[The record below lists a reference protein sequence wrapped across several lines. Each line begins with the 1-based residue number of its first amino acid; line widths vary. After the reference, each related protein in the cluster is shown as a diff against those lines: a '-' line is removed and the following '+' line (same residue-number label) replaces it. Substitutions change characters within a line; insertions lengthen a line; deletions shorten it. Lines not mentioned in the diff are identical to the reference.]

1 MQKLFSARI
10 IKARTVFKKIINGA
24 VVMKFHPQKNTLIK
38 ELHNRTFPVVQLPA
52 QVSSLVLLNPG
63 DRQCEIN
70 RLTDLAHKHNV
81 APPQAGESCYYQSF
95 KEFDFRWE
103 RHNEFSTYTVIC
115 QGQPETELCR
125 NLFLLMDADWL
136 DSLPGEVIAANH
148 IDLRPTSLNPQ
159 QLQDY
164 FDGKRLVGSKI
175 YDGLATVWTSVLDD
189 ADGFIR
195 TLVVDEGIDALQ
207 AGRAIRNLLEIAA
220 YRAMTLLALPIAREL
235 IPAVTKLEAQLVGTN
250 AKLNLLETV
259 EDEQNLMTELI
270 EEATQLEKLVADH
283 NFRFSATQAYFSLT
297 ESRLDMLREQK
308 LPTFRTLKQFHVRR
322 FIPAFHTCMSVVKRK
337 EDLSKRISRTTE
349 LLNSRLQLSLEL
361 QNQRL
366 LASMDKRS
374 ALQLRLQQTVEGLSV
389 VAMTYYS
396 MNLIKLLMEP
406 LPVEQYLLMSKTMA
420 LAIMTPFVFT
430 GALMLVKRIRNKL
443 EK

>member
-1 MQKLFSARI
+1 
-10 IKARTVFKKIINGA
+10 
-24 VVMKFHPQKNTLIK
+24 MKFHPQKNALIK

-52 QVSSLVLLNPG
+52 QVSSLVIFNPG
-63 DRQCEIN
+63 DRQLELD
-70 RLTDLAHKHNV
+70 RLMDLAKQQNV
-81 APPQAGESCYYQSF
+81 TPPLADESCYYQSF
-95 KEFDFRWE
+95 KDFDLRWE

-115 QGQPETELCR
+115 QRQGEGEFFR
-125 NLFLLMDADWL
+125 NLFSLIDSEWL
-136 DSLPGEVIAANH
+136 EAMPGEVIAANH
-148 IDLRPTSLNPQ
+148 IDLRPTTLSSE
-159 QLQDY
+159 QLPEY
-164 FDGKRLVGSKI
+164 FEGKRLVGSKI
-175 YDGLATVWTSVLDD
+175 YDGLATVWTSVQHHS
-189 ADGFIR
+189 DGFIR

-220 YRAMTLLALPIAREL
+220 YRAMTLLALPIARKL
-235 IPAVTKLEAQLVGTN
+235 IPEVTKLEGRLVGTN

-259 EDEQNLMTELI
+259 EDEQKLMTELI

-297 ESRLDMLREQK
+297 ESRLDMLREQR

-396 MNLIKLLMEP
+396 MNLIKLLIAP
-406 LPVEQYLLMSKTMA
+406 LPIEQYLLMSKTMA
-420 LAIMTPFVFT
+420 LAIITPFIFT

>member
-1 MQKLFSARI
+1 
-10 IKARTVFKKIINGA
+10 
-24 VVMKFHPQKNTLIK
+24 MKFHPQKNALIK

-52 QVSSLVLLNPG
+52 QVSSLVIFNPG
-63 DRQCEIN
+63 DRQLELD
-70 RLTDLAHKHNV
+70 RLTDLAKQQNV
-81 APPQAGESCYYQSF
+81 TPPLADESCYYQSF
-95 KEFDFRWE
+95 KDFDLRWE

-115 QGQPETELCR
+115 QRQGEGEFFR
-125 NLFLLMDADWL
+125 NLFSLIDSEWL
-136 DSLPGEVIAANH
+136 EAMPGEVIAANH
-148 IDLRPTSLNPQ
+148 IDLRPTTLSSE
-159 QLQDY
+159 QLPEY
-164 FDGKRLVGSKI
+164 FEGKRLVGSKI
-175 YDGLATVWTSVLDD
+175 YDGLATVWTSVQHHS
-189 ADGFIR
+189 DGFIR

-220 YRAMTLLALPIAREL
+220 YRAMTLLALPIARKL
-235 IPAVTKLEAQLVGTN
+235 IPEVTKLEGRLVGTN

-259 EDEQNLMTELI
+259 EDEQKLMTELI

-297 ESRLDMLREQK
+297 ESRLDMLREQR

-396 MNLIKLLMEP
+396 MNLIKLLIAP
-406 LPVEQYLLMSKTMA
+406 LPIEQYLLMSKTMA

-430 GALMLVKRIRNKL
+430 GALMLVKRIRDKL

>member
-1 MQKLFSARI
+1 
-10 IKARTVFKKIINGA
+10 
-24 VVMKFHPQKNTLIK
+24 MKFHPQKNALIK

-52 QVSSLVLLNPG
+52 QVSSLVIFNPG
-63 DRQCEIN
+63 DRQLELD
-70 RLTDLAHKHNV
+70 RLTDLAKQQNV
-81 APPQAGESCYYQSF
+81 TPPLADESCYYQSF
-95 KEFDFRWE
+95 KDFDLRWE

-115 QGQPETELCR
+115 QRQGEGEFFR
-125 NLFLLMDADWL
+125 NLFSLIDSEWL
-136 DSLPGEVIAANH
+136 EAMPGEVIAANH
-148 IDLRPTSLNPQ
+148 IDLRPTTLSSE
-159 QLQDY
+159 QLPEY
-164 FDGKRLVGSKI
+164 FEGKRLVGSKI
-175 YDGLATVWTSVLDD
+175 YDGLATVWTSVQHHS
-189 ADGFIR
+189 DGFIR

-220 YRAMTLLALPIAREL
+220 YRAMTLLALPIARKL
-235 IPAVTKLEAQLVGTN
+235 IPEVTKLEGRLVGTN

-259 EDEQNLMTELI
+259 EDEQKLMTELI

-297 ESRLDMLREQK
+297 ESRLDMLREQR

-361 QNQRL
+361 QNQRS

-396 MNLIKLLMEP
+396 MNLIKLLIAP
-406 LPVEQYLLMSKTMA
+406 LPIEQYLLMSKTMA
-420 LAIMTPFVFT
+420 LAIITPFIFT

>member
-1 MQKLFSARI
+1 
-10 IKARTVFKKIINGA
+10 
-24 VVMKFHPQKNTLIK
+24 MKFHPQKNTLIK
-38 ELHNRTFPVVQLPA
+38 ELHNRTFPVVNLPA

-63 DRQCEIN
+63 DRQSELD

-103 RHNEFSTYTVIC
+103 RHNEFSTYTVIF
-115 QGQPETELCR
+115 QRQPEAELCR

-148 IDLRPTSLNPQ
+148 IDLRPTSLTPQ
-159 QLQDY
+159 ELQDY
-164 FDGKRLVGSKI
+164 FEGKRLVGSKI
-175 YDGLATVWTSVLDD
+175 YDGLATVWTSVQDD

-235 IPAVTKLEAQLVGTN
+235 IPAVTKLEGQLVGTN
-250 AKLNLLETV
+250 AKLNLLDTV
-259 EDEQNLMTELI
+259 EDEQKLMTELI

-349 LLNSRLQLSLEL
+349 LLNSRLQLSLEF

-396 MNLIKLLMEP
+396 MNLIKLLIAP
-406 LPVEQYLLMSKTMA
+406 LPIEQYLLISKTMA
-420 LAIMTPFVFT
+420 LAIMTPFIFT

>member
-1 MQKLFSARI
+1 
-10 IKARTVFKKIINGA
+10 
-24 VVMKFHPQKNTLIK
+24 MKFHPQKNTLIK

-63 DRQCEIN
+63 DRQSEII
-70 RLTDLAHKHNV
+70 RLTELAHKHNV

-235 IPAVTKLEAQLVGTN
+235 IPAVTKLEGQLVGTN

-308 LPTFRTLKQFHVRR
+308 LPTFSHVEAVSCA
-322 FIPAFHTCMSVVKRK
+322 AF
-337 EDLSKRISRTTE
+337 
-349 LLNSRLQLSLEL
+349 
-361 QNQRL
+361 
-366 LASMDKRS
+366 
-374 ALQLRLQQTVEGLSV
+374 
-389 VAMTYYS
+389 YS
-396 MNLIKLLMEP
+396 GVSHLY
-406 LPVEQYLLMSKTMA
+406 VS
-420 LAIMTPFVFT
+420 
-430 GALMLVKRIRNKL
+430 G
-443 EK
+443 

>member
-1 MQKLFSARI
+1 
-10 IKARTVFKKIINGA
+10 
-24 VVMKFHPQKNTLIK
+24 MKFHPQKNALIK
-38 ELHNRTFPVVQLPA
+38 ELHNRNFPVVSLPA
-52 QVSSLVLLNPG
+52 QVSSLVLFNPG
-63 DRQCEIN
+63 DRQSEVD
-70 RLTDLAHKHNV
+70 RLTDFATMYDV
-81 APPQAGESCYYQSF
+81 APPQVGESCYYQSF

-115 QGQPETELCR
+115 QRQSETELCR
-125 NLFLLMDADWL
+125 NLFSLIDADWL
-136 DSLPGEVIAANH
+136 DRLSGEVIAANH
-148 IDLRPTSLNPQ
+148 IDLRPTSMASQ
-159 QLQDY
+159 ELQDY

-175 YDGLATVWTSVLDD
+175 YDGLATVWTSVQHDD
-189 ADGFIR
+189 DGFIR

-235 IPAVTKLEAQLVGTN
+235 IPAVTKLEGQLVGTN
-250 AKLNLLETV
+250 AKLNLLKTV

-270 EEATQLEKLVADH
+270 AEATQLEKLVADH

-396 MNLIKLLMEP
+396 MSLIKLVIEP
-406 LPVEQYLLMSKTMA
+406 LPVEQYLSMSKTMA
-420 LAIMTPFVFT
+420 LAFMTPFVFA